1 MFKVERKKV
10 MTKNYIQPTIE
21 VMAVNSIHSIC
32 AASGGEDPKTVSII
46 NIGTQSYST
55 ESDFK

>member
-1 MFKVERKKV
+1 

-21 VMAVNSIHSIC
+21 VMAVNATCSIC
-32 AASGGEDPKTVSII
+32 AASGGEAPKTVSVIH
-46 NIGTQSYST
+46 IGTQEQTYST